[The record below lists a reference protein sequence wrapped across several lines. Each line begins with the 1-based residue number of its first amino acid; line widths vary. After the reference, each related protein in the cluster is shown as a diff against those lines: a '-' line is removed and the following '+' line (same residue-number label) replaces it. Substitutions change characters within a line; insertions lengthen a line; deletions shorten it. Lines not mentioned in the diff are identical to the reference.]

1 MANYHDIFQKGQDD
15 IVPLAMQAMKL
26 KMDQEQFEMV
36 KNQALKK
43 IETENAVKERMSKLF
58 KPKTEEVT
66 LPEVKAPVVP
76 SAFGGNVPQF
86 GLPEMKVPRTV
97 QPQPSPMEVLMATAD
112 LMKPEEF
119 ARAYTDIK
127 GKPTVHSLAPGNIL
141 VDSAGNKLGE
151 NTNTKPES
159 EKDQWSE
166 PYMASAGGR
175 KGLVQ
180 KNLTTGQIKP
190 VLQDVSTT
198 IHVTNNNGR
207 GNQANDLT
215 PDAIRVEGI
224 KYAMTGVMPPMG
236 MGSSGIRQKIINS
249 GTAYLI
255 EQGINP
261 TDVPAIQAG
270 FKSTTATYKT
280 LLQSTKQFSA
290 FEKAMLSNMEYAV
303 GLSSKYGRTSFPSAN
318 AVINA
323 IRTHTGDPQVV
334 ELGTAIYAAAMEFE
348 KIRTAGTAITS
359 AELSQHAQ
367 EKAEEIINKAQTH
380 KQLQASLQAMKI
392 DAGNVMKARRDEL
405 SILESEMKNNPFLS
419 KDVAQTAQPKTRD
432 ISTAVTY
439 LKSAKNREAVKGMI
453 KELNKKGWTREE
465 LHNIASQAGY

>member
-1 MANYHDIFQKGQDD
+1 MAEDFFSAYLKGETANT

-26 KMDQEQFEMV
+26 KMDQEKFELV

-43 IETENAVKERMSKLF
+43 IETENALKERMSKLF
-58 KPKTEEVT
+58 EPKTEELT

-97 QPQPSPMEVLMATAD
+97 QPQPAPMDVLMATAD
-112 LMKPEEF
+112 LMKPDDF
-119 ARAYTDIK
+119 LKAYTEIK
-127 GKPTVHSLAPGNIL
+127 GKNTLHNVPKNTTVIDNNGKVVFGNTTPNVEWSAPKEVTIGGKKMM
-141 VDSAGNKLGE
+141 VQE
-151 NTNTKPES
+151 NTE
-159 EKDQWSE
+159 
-166 PYMASAGGR
+166 
-175 KGLVQ
+175 
-180 KNLTTGQIKP
+180 TGQLKKVGEDI
-190 VLQDVSTT
+190 STT

-207 GNQANDLT
+207 GNQASDLT

-236 MGSSGIRQKIINS
+236 MGNAGIRQKIINS

-323 IRTHTGDPQVV
+323 VRTHTGDPQVV

-419 KDVAQTAQPKTRD
+419 KDATQTAQPKTRD

-465 LHNIASQAGY
+465 LNNIASQAGY